1 MGTEDNVIRFAIGVF
16 VSLGASFMDA
26 LGLNI
31 LKLDHVK
38 EAKRDK
44 EHQRGDC
51 GRPLWHMGLYT
62 YIASQLIGSTI
73 ALSKLCIYSCNL
85 SFIADLLLLL
95 PLPLLDY
102 LKTQVFFPLCVCL
115 YISFFTPL
123 INQSFL

>member
-1 MGTEDNVIRFAIGVF
+1 MGSEDNVVRFVIGVF

-73 ALSKLCIYSCNL
+73 ALSKWLRKKQDTIYTWQSH
-85 SFIADLLLLL
+85 IR
-95 PLPLLDY
+95 
-102 LKTQVFFPLCVCL
+102 FFLV
-115 YISFFTPL
+115 SV
-123 INQSFL
+123 